1 MRLLEKLFSKSGD
14 KDKETNYSG
23 IEGWLFLPAV
33 SMVTTPV
40 LLVSLILMNIKLMN
54 NPILKET
61 FAQFPGLRAAVIS
74 QTLIVAMHLVLVIY
88 VSFLFFRK
96 KQALP
101 KMIIACLTVHLLII
115 VANVSWIS
123 LIFKELSVR
132 ENIGVISTIFITA
145 VGIPYFIRSKRVK
158 ATFVNP

>member
-14 KDKETNYSG
+14 KESNYTG

-40 LLVSLILMNIKLMN
+40 HLAGLILMNINLMN
-54 NPILKET
+54 NQLLKAT
-61 FAQFPGLRAAVIS
+61 FAQFPGLRAALIS
-74 QTLIVAMHLVLVIY
+74 QTLIMAMYLVLFVY

-101 KMIIACLTVHLLII
+101 KMIIACLTVHMLII

-123 LIFKELSVR
+123 LFFNEISMT
-132 ENIGVISTIFITA
+132 ENIAVITTIFLTA
-145 VGIPYFIRSKRVK
+145 VGIPYFVRSKRVK

>member
-1 MRLLEKLFSKSGD
+1 MRLLEKLFSKSRD
-14 KDKETNYSG
+14 KDKEANYSG

-33 SMVTTPV
+33 SMVATPV
-40 LLVSLILMNIKLMN
+40 LLASLILMNIKLMN
-54 NPILKET
+54 NQLLKET
-61 FAQFPGLRAAVIS
+61 FTQFPGLRAALIS
-74 QTLIVAMHLVLVIY
+74 QTLIVAMHLVLVVY

-101 KMIIACLTVHLLII
+101 KMIIACLTVHMLII

-123 LIFKELSVR
+123 LFFKELSMP

-145 VGIPYFIRSKRVK
+145 VGIPYFVKSKRVK